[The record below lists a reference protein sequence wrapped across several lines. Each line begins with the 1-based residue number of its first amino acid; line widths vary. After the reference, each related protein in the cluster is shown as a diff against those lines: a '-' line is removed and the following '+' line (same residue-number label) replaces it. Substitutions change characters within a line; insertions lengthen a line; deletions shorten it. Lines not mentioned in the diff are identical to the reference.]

1 MGSGLR
7 PPSHRRSFV
16 LVAWVPGRFN
26 AQWAHCFTFFYGCGP
41 NGARE
46 CGFAAQRSEVG
57 SLCLAPFVRLLVQRS
72 CTYRTLTG
80 VTKSHF
86 GRLRAPSLDAMAS
99 VSKLDISTHKG
110 AKHAHTL
117 LMAPNI
123 MRSTR
128 GHISL
133 ITRELWLFVS
143 SYYQ

>member
-80 VTKSHF
+80 VTKSHYTF
-86 GRLRAPSLDAMAS
+86 EDTPEG
-99 VSKLDISTHKG
+99 VWST
-110 AKHAHTL
+110 
-117 LMAPNI
+117 
-123 MRSTR
+123 
-128 GHISL
+128 
-133 ITRELWLFVS
+133 W
-143 SYYQ
+143 SYGQPWSRRDQLTSWPY